1 MTFFLNLFSEHGVEI
16 ILFLCLV
23 VFAVVLINWF
33 KLVIMKKS
41 ITDLL
46 ETKKRN
52 YKVNKGSRE
61 FEEETEESIAIKL
74 DNVRDL
80 ENEFNKLS
88 SIHGAA
94 AQAIP
99 IFPMLGILGTVS
111 GLMLQ
116 VQAKDIDMML
126 DSLDTALITTFWGLL
141 VAIVLKVID
150 IFPAKII
157 NDVEIMLDNFDRKL
171 ELAEMGEEQVNDQT
185 GRKNK

>member
-1 MTFFLNLFSEHGVEI
+1 MTFFLNLFSEHGVGI
-16 ILFLCLV
+16 ILVLGLGV
-23 VFAVVLINWF
+23 LALILINWF
-33 KLVIMKKS
+33 KLGDMKKS

-52 YKVNKGSRE
+52 YKVNKDARE
-61 FEEETEESIAIKL
+61 FEEETEEATAIKL
-74 DNVRDL
+74 DSVRDL

-126 DSLDTALITTFWGLL
+126 GSLDTALITTFWGLL
-141 VAIVLKVID
+141 AAIVLKVID

-171 ELAEMGEEQVNDQT
+171 ELAEMSQEQVSSNT